1 MSNVYLESSKDNI
14 YGSCSLSGSPLFPGC
29 KDRHHIG
36 LINNNMFGGLKWMD
50 KPLGFLWHHADFKTS
65 LFSKRTRYIKLME
78 TLEPFLARLNP
89 LHVDFHYFV
98 FAGYLLFFKEKKE
111 YLLCSS
117 CHPDSHLLFFAFAFC
132 FAACELMNHGILAL
146 VSSIGCTSAGSLQSL
161 ADAMHIPHLFIQRS
175 TAGTPRSGCGT
186 TRSNRNDDYTLFVRP
201 PVYIKDVILRVV
213 TEYAWQKFIIFYD
226 NEYGEYLLS
235 LCLHKG

>member
-1 MSNVYLESSKDNI
+1 MEVTP
-14 YGSCSLSGSPLFPGC
+14 SLALPCFQPV

-36 LINNNMFGGLKWMD
+36 LINSNMFGSLRWRN
-50 KPLGFLWHHADFKTS
+50 KPLGFYGTMLILKQA
-65 LFSKRTRYIKLME
+65 LFSKIHQIYGNAGALPCSTESVACQLSLFCVSRIFAFF
-78 TLEPFLARLNP
+78 FL
-89 LHVDFHYFV
+89 
-98 FAGYLLFFKEKKE
+98 KIKKE
-111 YLLCSS
+111 NLLRSS
-117 CHPDSHLLFFAFAFC
+117 CHLDSYLPFFFLAFAFY

-201 PVYIKDVILRVV
+201 PVYINDVILRVV

-226 NEYGEYLLS
+226 NEYGECLLFLVS
-235 LCLHKG
+235 T